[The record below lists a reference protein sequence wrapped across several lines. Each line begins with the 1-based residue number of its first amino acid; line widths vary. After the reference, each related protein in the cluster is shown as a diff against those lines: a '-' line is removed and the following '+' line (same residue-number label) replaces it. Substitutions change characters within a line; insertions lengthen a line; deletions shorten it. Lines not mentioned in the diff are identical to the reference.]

1 MTATAVLLSY
11 PANAA
16 LLDLSIPNPGA
27 LACLDIS
34 VQCVASSVHCTVGRA
49 LYSVHCTVGRA
60 LYSVHCTVTVACI
73 DMGPMRGPICPH
85 TTALWTL
92 YSGQRCLE
100 VTCSV

>member
-49 LYSVHCTVGRA
+49 LYSVHCTV
-60 LYSVHCTVTVACI
+60 TVACI